1 MLKIKRALRSDRVM
15 KALTGQTKAEFERLL
30 PKFSASLKKT
40 QAEARKNGNEL
51 WVADIDILRD
61 TRRQAVLYSVL
72 PEMLSDL

>member
-40 QAEARKNGNEL
+40 QAEARKERERAVGGG
-51 WVADIDILRD
+51 
-61 TRRQAVLYSVL
+61 RRHT
-72 PEMLSDL
+72 

>member
-40 QAEARKNGNEL
+40 QAEARKERERA
-51 WVADIDILRD
+51 WVADVDI
-61 TRRQAVLYSVL
+61 
-72 PEMLSDL
+72 P